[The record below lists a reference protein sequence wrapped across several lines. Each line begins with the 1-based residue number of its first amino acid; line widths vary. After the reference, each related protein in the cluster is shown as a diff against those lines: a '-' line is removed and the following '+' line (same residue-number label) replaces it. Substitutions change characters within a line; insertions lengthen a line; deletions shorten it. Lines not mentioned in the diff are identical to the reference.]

1 MITMKTLLE
10 KIEPA
15 DLIAM
20 VLVVGGLFL
29 KFKGIDGTVGLLLTG
44 IAIYYFGDRTILSPM
59 LKKKKE
65 QIVLGPIEATIRK
78 IAKQEG
84 VDPDLA
90 VRVARCES
98 GLDAGAVH
106 INAKGSKDRGLFQWN
121 DKWHPEITDDIA
133 FSIEGSTHAFARAF
147 KEGHLD
153 WWSASKKCWDV

>member
-1 MITMKTLLE
+1 MITMNKLLE
-10 KIEPA
+10 KLQPA
-15 DLIAM
+15 DLIALI
-20 VLVVGGLFL
+20 LVTGGLFL

-44 IAIYYFGDRTILSPM
+44 IAVYYFGDRTILSPM

-65 QIVLGPIEATIRK
+65 AIVLAPVEATIRK

-90 VRVARCES
+90 VRVAQCES
-98 GLDAGAVH
+98 GLDPGAVH

-121 DKWHPEITDDIA
+121 DKWHPEITNDIA
-133 FSIEGSTHAFARAF
+133 FDIEKSTQAFCKAF

-153 WWSASKKCWDV
+153 WWNASKKCWDV